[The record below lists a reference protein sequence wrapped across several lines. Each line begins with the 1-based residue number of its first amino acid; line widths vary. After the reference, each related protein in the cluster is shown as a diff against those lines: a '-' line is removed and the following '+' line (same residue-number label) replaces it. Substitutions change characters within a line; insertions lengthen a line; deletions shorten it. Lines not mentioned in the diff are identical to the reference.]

1 MKKLNF
7 LAVATIALM
16 ASCTKTELLTTDND
30 LNPIAFE
37 NFIHKTTKAAEAVET
52 TVEANGFGV
61 SAFYTNT
68 SSSTSTYF
76 ENIDVT
82 YNSTKDRYPTTY
94 YWPID
99 GTMAFYAVYPNDKT
113 INSTNKTI
121 DSYATEGAEDLM
133 IATALSENCAT
144 HCTANPNAPVALAF
158 SHILTQVY
166 FEIKGEE
173 ATNKYKVEKIVLDA
187 KNVATYTYSDGSWT
201 APSTAKT
208 YTYKDSQSSPAEFT
222 GSSYVVYG
230 TKADNSLMLIPQ
242 SNVTVNV
249 YYTVETPAGA
259 VLSKFNEDDDT
270 NHHMCKS
277 FVASSSSVDTDVD
290 WAKGQI
296 VKYQLTLPIGVNPIE
311 FTATV
316 NAWTTETAQEVTWN

>member
-1 MKKLNF
+1 MKKFYF
-7 LAVATIALM
+7 LAMTAITVM
-16 ASCTKTELLTTDND
+16 ASCTKTELMTPEEYR
-30 LNPIAFE
+30 NPIAFE

-99 GTMAFYAVYPNDKT
+99 GTMAFYAVYPKDKT
-113 INSTNKTI
+113 ITSSTKTI
-121 DSYATEGAEDLM
+121 DSYTTEGAEDLM

-144 HCTANPNAPVALAF
+144 HCTANPNTPVALAF

-173 ATNKYKVEKIVLDA
+173 AVNNYKVEKIVLEA
-187 KNVATYTYSDGSWT
+187 KNGATYTYSSGAWT

-208 YTYKDSQSSPAEFT
+208 YTYYAPSTAVTFN
-222 GSSYVVYG
+222 GSSYVVFG
-230 TKADNSLMLIPQ
+230 TKAANSLMLIPQ
-242 SNVTVNV
+242 SDVTVKV

-259 VLSKFNEDDDT
+259 VLSKFNEDATT
-270 NHHMCKS
+270 NGHQYKS
-277 FVASSSSVDTDVD
+277 FTASSSTVTTDVD

>member
-37 NFIHKTTKAAEAVET
+37 NFVHKTTKAAEAVET
-52 TVEANGFGV
+52 TVETNGFGV

-68 SSSTSTYF
+68 SSTTSAYF

-99 GTMAFYAVYPNDKT
+99 GTMAFYAVYPKDKT
-113 INSTNKTI
+113 INSTSKTI
-121 DSYATEGAEDLM
+121 DSYATEGNEDLM
-133 IATALSENCAT
+133 IATALGEECDE
-144 HCTANPNAPVALAF
+144 HCTANPNDPVELAF

-173 ATNKYKVEKIVLDA
+173 ETNKYKVEKIVLEA
-187 KNVATYTYSDGSWT
+187 KNGATYTYSSGAWS
-201 APSTAKT
+201 APSTDKT
-208 YTYKDSQSSPAEFT
+208 YTYYAPTTAVAFS
-222 GSSYVVYG
+222 GSSYAVFG

-242 SNVTVNV
+242 NNVTVKV
-249 YYTVETPAGA
+249 YYTVETPEGA
-259 VLSKFNEDDDT
+259 VLSKFNEDSDT
-270 NHHMCKS
+270 NHHMYKS
-277 FVASSSSVDTDVD
+277 FVASSSTVTTDTD
-290 WAKGQI
+290 WAKGTT

-311 FTATV
+311 FTASVT
-316 NAWTTETAQEVTWN
+316 AWTDATQEVTWE